1 MHLCYKCHVQELQ
14 YRYVQGWEFF
24 ALLPPVQGRLTP
36 TWYVARTK
44 SWRCAESKFHFQLEN
59 STPVCDS
66 STPSASRADRT
77 VEHILL
83 CQQHDFVTQQFIN
96 TLSSNFV
103 VNFRWLIFRNSVAL
117 FILLQYKFI
126 RKKTR
131 PPLKSWFNWSSFSTP
146 SDKWVWI
153 RRKKYAAGFFGA
165 ISLCHDFVW
174 DFEVIWADYELGTNT
189 ESSSA
194 EPAEWACEQFW
205 RHLRFDVIRVKLPV
219 RDQALSFRVFC
230 ENWT

>member
-1 MHLCYKCHVQELQ
+1 MSHLQRVEDVQKV
-14 YRYVQGWEFF
+14 R
-24 ALLPPVQGRLTP
+24 
-36 TWYVARTK
+36 
-44 SWRCAESKFHFQLEN
+44 FHFQLEN

-174 DFEVIWADYELGTNT
+174 DFEVIWADYELGTNK